1 MTWAS
6 DREGAPAG
14 GTEDRLLPWRRVEDI
29 AGISRSTA
37 WRLQQSGAFP
47 SPVPVSPGR
56 VAWWESELTAWKAA
70 RVRSQPL
77 RKPLRPAQ
85 RPTVEKTPLRPP
97 EPKSV
102 VFEQEAAPVTVKVQ
116 SRRRRYVSPDQTDF
130 GF

>member
-1 MTWAS
+1 MTWTS
-6 DREGAPAG
+6 DREGASAG

-70 RVRSQPL
+70 RARGETV
-77 RKPLRPAQ
+77 RKPLRPAY
-85 RPTVEKTPLRPP
+85 RRVVEAPSRPP
-97 EPKSV
+97 ESNSV
-102 VFEQEAAPVTVKVQ
+102 MPEPEAVPASVKTP
-116 SRRRRYVSPDQTDF
+116 SRRRRRYVSPEQTDF